1 MRSALLGLVATV
13 LASTALAADV
23 CNGHAELCDQLYS
36 GVTFIGAHNSYAVG
50 EGLGDNQ
57 FKGVTDQLVG
67 LLFYSGIYILMGRP
81 MEFVQYKFKREQ
93 FGRDG

>member
-1 MRSALLGLVATV
+1 MRSTILGLAAAAI
-13 LASTALAADV
+13 ASTALAADI

-57 FKGVTDQLVG
+57 FKNVTDQLVG
-67 LLFYSGIYILMGRP
+67 YCAFSMRT
-81 MEFVQYKFKREQ
+81 MS
-93 FGRDG
+93 

>member
-1 MRSALLGLVATV
+1 MRSTILGLAAAAM
-13 LASTALAADV
+13 ASTALSADV

-57 FKGVTDQLVG
+57 FKAVTDQLVG
-67 LLFYSGIYILMGRP
+67 HCAFS
-81 MEFVQYKFKREQ
+81 VRETN
-93 FGRDG
+93 

>member
-1 MRSALLGLVATV
+1 MRSTLLGLAASASIFAT
-13 LASTALAADV
+13 TALGADV

-57 FKGVTDQLVG
+57 FQDVTQQLV
-67 LLFYSGIYILMGRP
+67 S
-81 MEFVQYKFKREQ
+81 
-93 FGRDG
+93 

>member
-1 MRSALLGLVATV
+1 M
-13 LASTALAADV
+13 ALAADV

-57 FKGVTDQLVG
+57 FKNVTDQLVCHRPHRWIAKE
-67 LLFYSGIYILMGRP
+67 LISRP
-81 MEFVQYKFKREQ
+81 MVSVHSRFKRE
-93 FGRDG
+93 RLLSIVSDECS

>member
-1 MRSALLGLVATV
+1 MRSSLFGLAASV

-57 FKGVTDQLVG
+57 FKDVTDQLVG
-67 LLFYSGIYILMGRP
+67 SSGFCTRAIS
-81 MEFVQYKFKREQ
+81 
-93 FGRDG
+93 